1 MSKYRKAG
9 PAQITY
15 PWRSTLRTILWAVVA
30 FAAMSPLIYTAATQQ
45 EPGQAV
51 GWVAT
56 ALAILAAVQRV
67 MTLPVVDAFLR
78 RYLPWLAATPR
89 DDPGD
94 GSLELADRVRESQ
107 GDA

>member
-1 MSKYRKAG
+1 MSKYRKPG

-67 MTLPVVDAFLR
+67 MTLPVVDSFLR

-89 DDPGD
+89 DDPGG